1 MQNFD
6 PQFMR
11 HALEQAKI
19 AAKQGEVPIG
29 AVIVAPDGAIIAATY
44 NKTEQAQSQTAHAEL
59 LAIAQAGKKL
69 QNWRLTDCWI
79 YVTLEPCAMCMHAL
93 ILSRI
98 AGVVYGADSPLFG
111 HTLEKYH
118 EFKVYNVPMP
128 IKAGVLANE
137 AAQLLKDF
145 FEKRR
150 ESSGKEGDGS

>member
-1 MQNFD
+1 MHNSEQ
-6 PQFMR
+6 QFMV
-11 HALEQAKI
+11 HALEQAKL
-19 AAKQGEVPIG
+19 AAKLGEVPIG
-29 AVIVAPDGAIIAATY
+29 AVIIAPDGSIIAKAY
-44 NKTEQAQSQTAHAEL
+44 NKTEQMHSQTAHAEL

-69 QNWRLTDCWI
+69 QNWRLSDCWI

-111 HTLEKYH
+111 YTLEKHH
-118 EFKVYNVPMP
+118 EFKVYQIPMP
-128 IKAGVLANE
+128 IRAGVLANE

-150 ESSGKEGDGS
+150 EHSGEKGDGS